1 MKLINAEWKKVF
13 TTNTWWIFGL
23 ILIPL
28 WGFTLFINYFQTQF
42 LADPASLDIPADDP
56 SFSDPSVIAQRLP
69 ENIAANLYTN
79 GQLTALA
86 IIMVLGIIIMTSE
99 FFHQTVTTT
108 FLTTPHRSAVIA
120 AKFAVAG
127 LLGVGFWALTTAAN
141 LLVAPIILNSFDS
154 PTLLSSGAI
163 WRAIALNGLAYLL
176 WALFGV
182 GIGVLIRSQIAATV
196 TAIVLYF
203 AGSIGA
209 VLILNTLANRFG
221 DWINNLQVIVPS
233 LASNLMVTGAEL
245 PGSPPQ
251 WVGAAVLIGYAV
263 VTGVVGTLITRT
275 RDVS

>member
-1 MKLINAEWKKVF
+1 MRLVRAEWKKVF
-13 TTNTWWIFGL
+13 TTNTWWIFAL

-42 LADPASLDIPADDP
+42 LADPESLNVPPDDP
-56 SFSDPSVIAQRLP
+56 SFSDPALIAARQA

-79 GQLTALA
+79 GQLTGLA

-99 FFHQTVTTT
+99 FFHQTATTT

-120 AKFAVAG
+120 AKFVVAG
-127 LLGVGFWALTTAAN
+127 LLGVLFWVVTTAAN
-141 LLVAPIILNSFDS
+141 LLVTPIILNSFDT
-154 PTLLSSGAI
+154 PTMIDSSAI
-163 WRAIALNGLAYLL
+163 WRSIGLNGLAYLL

-209 VLILNTLANRFG
+209 VIVLDVLSNRFG

-233 LASNLMVTGAEL
+233 LASGLMVSGTDL

>member
-1 MKLINAEWKKVF
+1 MRLLRAEWKKVF
-13 TTNTWWIFGL
+13 TTNTWWIFAL

-42 LADPASLDIPADDP
+42 LADPEALNVPPDDP
-56 SFSDPSVIAQRLP
+56 SFSDPAVIAARQA

-79 GQLTALA
+79 GQLTGLA

-99 FFHQTVTTT
+99 FFHQTATTT
-108 FLTTPHRSAVIA
+108 FLTTPHRSAVIV
-120 AKFAVAG
+120 AKFVVAG
-127 LLGVGFWALTTAAN
+127 LLGVLFWVVTTAAN
-141 LLVAPIILNSFDS
+141 LLVAPLILNSFDTPTMIDS
-154 PTLLSSGAI
+154 PAI
-163 WRAIALNGLAYLL
+163 WRSIGLNGLAYLL

-209 VLILNTLANRFG
+209 VLILQTLANRFG

-233 LASNLMVTGAEL
+233 LASGLMVSGTDL

>member
-127 LLGVGFWALTTAAN
+127 LLGIGFWALTTAAN
-141 LLVAPIILNSFDS
+141 LLVAPIILNSFDT
-154 PTLLSSGAI
+154 PTMLSSGAI
-163 WRAIALNGLAYLL
+163 KTEPPPRATTGVPPVSRRSVAAHAAV
-176 WALFGV
+176 WASGDTGTSF
-182 GIGVLIRSQIAATV
+182 
-196 TAIVLYF
+196 
-203 AGSIGA
+203 
-209 VLILNTLANRFG
+209 TLSA
-221 DWINNLQVIVPS
+221 
-233 LASNLMVTGAEL
+233 VTGSL
-245 PGSPPQ
+245 
-251 WVGAAVLIGYAV
+251 
-263 VTGVVGTLITRT
+263 
-275 RDVS
+275 RDTA